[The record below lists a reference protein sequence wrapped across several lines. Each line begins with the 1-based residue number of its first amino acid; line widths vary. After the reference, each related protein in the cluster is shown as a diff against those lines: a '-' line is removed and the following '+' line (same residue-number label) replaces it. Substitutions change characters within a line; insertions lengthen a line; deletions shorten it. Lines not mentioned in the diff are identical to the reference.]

1 MASGVRRRTR
11 SAAACL
17 GIAPKSAGGPR
28 SVGNRPPRYRGR
40 LADPAH
46 PTRFGIARQCHR
58 DPQLAFKFGAAARS
72 SARRRNGRSSS
83 PPAASTSY
91 YYWVSCKNRAN
102 LDWALCSR
110 LQHPQ
115 LLWRRLRKRGRR
127 FAPSAPAQDH
137 TFGGANGADRR
148 QCRANCRPALVLDR
162 SRHRLSGR
170 RSTGSIRRSDL
181 YGQFIG
187 CRDSA
192 RARGADGGDHHRR
205 ALGQCFHRPDR
216 NDAGKRRSRRAAYD
230 RPRPAGGAGHSPS
243 FRARSDLA
251 HAHPMGRR
259 DRTFRRL
266 FDGLGIAWHH
276 AAAILATAA
285 WFALPVD
292 FMDRLDQSPNLCLHY
307 RFDWLLRG
315 VSSRAQRRECRSSD
329 HSFGRGGDIS
339 GHCGRCRVFNFL
351 FLPANLIMTEKSS
364 EPVICVRGLVNR
376 FGTETVH
383 DGLDLDVVRGEVI
396 GIVGGSGSGKSVL
409 LRTIVGLNRP
419 IEGKVEVF
427 GRDILRMSDRQR
439 RVLENR
445 WGVLFQDG
453 ALFSS
458 LTVAQNIEVPIKEYY
473 DMPLGLM
480 DEISAVKVGMV
491 GLPEDAGEKY
501 PSQLSG
507 GMRKRAGLARALALD
522 PEIVFLD
529 EPTAGLDPIAAG
541 AFDELIRDLK
551 GSLGLTVFMVTHD
564 LDSLFAICDRV
575 AVLVDKKVRV
585 GTLEQLLKD
594 DHPWIHAY
602 FHGRRGRAAQH
613 GEADAPATSK
623 RIPAP
628 A

>member
-1 MASGVRRRTR
+1 
-11 SAAACL
+11 
-17 GIAPKSAGGPR
+17 
-28 SVGNRPPRYRGR
+28 
-40 LADPAH
+40 
-46 PTRFGIARQCHR
+46 
-58 DPQLAFKFGAAARS
+58 
-72 SARRRNGRSSS
+72 
-83 PPAASTSY
+83 
-91 YYWVSCKNRAN
+91 
-102 LDWALCSR
+102 
-110 LQHPQ
+110 
-115 LLWRRLRKRGRR
+115 
-127 FAPSAPAQDH
+127 
-137 TFGGANGADRR
+137 
-148 QCRANCRPALVLDR
+148 
-162 SRHRLSGR
+162 
-170 RSTGSIRRSDL
+170 
-181 YGQFIG
+181 
-187 CRDSA
+187 
-192 RARGADGGDHHRR
+192 
-205 ALGQCFHRPDR
+205 
-216 NDAGKRRSRRAAYD
+216 
-230 RPRPAGGAGHSPS
+230 
-243 FRARSDLA
+243 
-251 HAHPMGRR
+251 
-259 DRTFRRL
+259 
-266 FDGLGIAWHH
+266 
-276 AAAILATAA
+276 
-285 WFALPVD
+285 
-292 FMDRLDQSPNLCLHY
+292 
-307 RFDWLLRG
+307 
-315 VSSRAQRRECRSSD
+315 
-329 HSFGRGGDIS
+329 
-339 GHCGRCRVFNFL
+339 
-351 FLPANLIMTEKSS
+351 MTEKSS

-551 GSLGLTVFMVTHD
+551 TSLGLTVFMVTHD
-564 LDSLFAICDRV
+564 LDTLFAICDRV

-585 GTLEQLLKD
+585 GTLEELLKD
-594 DHPWIHAY
+594 NHPWIHSY
-602 FHGRRGRAAQH
+602 FHGPRGRAAQRSTSLPKQV
-613 GEADAPATSK
+613 APSKAPA
-623 RIPAP
+623 
-628 A
+628 